1 MFNSIKT
8 LCMIAA
14 IVMVSAF
21 TSATKSYAYTDP
33 FSQMGNDI
41 ATGFSGVISTASS
54 YIGLHERKNAGTLRG
69 VTKVNPARTPWC
81 AAFVN
86 GVLRQNGKRGTGS
99 NSAASFRN
107 YGHATNAP
115 APGDIAL
122 VRRRGGSGYHVA
134 FFKGYVTKNG
144 RRMVA
149 VVGGNQSNRVS
160 VAYYPAGKVS
170 FRRG

>member
-1 MFNSIKT
+1 MFNSVKT
-8 LCMIAA
+8 LCMIVA
-14 IVMVSAF
+14 IFMA
-21 TSATKSYAYTDP
+21 SATKSYAFTDP
-33 FSQMGNDI
+33 FSQIGSEI
-41 ATGFSGVISTASS
+41 SSGFSGVLSTASS
-54 YIGLHERKNAGTLRG
+54 YIGLHERKNAGTLRN

-86 GVLRQNGKRGTGS
+86 GVLRQSGKRGTGS

-107 YGHATNAP
+107 YGHATSAP
-115 APGDIAL
+115 AAGDIAL
-122 VRRRGGSGYHVA
+122 IRRRGGSGYHVA
-134 FFKGYVTKNG
+134 IFKGYVNKGG